1 MPYAR
6 PDVFFSAPA
15 VDESPT
21 IKRYREPR
29 ILAPV
34 HRSRASPRR
43 RKCSV
48 TPTASPQTYKTR
60 GSQGVER
67 ALEDLMQ
74 GLKVAA
80 APRVEPPSA
89 WSESERERESW
100 RDGDGG
106 WFARSKNPAEPRR
119 SGSIRHLAASL
130 RSKSSLSLRSK
141 PRGPPAEFGPLP
153 SANSSTWSFGSR
165 PATPSM
171 APLPTYSQVPGPQAK
186 GFKLGFIQR
195 LKRSRGP
202 IPEVFMA
209 NHIPQT
215 QEATT
220 NPTSFS
226 TDVSHAP
233 RPSSPSSRT
242 SHQTLRRKGTLR
254 PERPETTATPVSN
267 HVVNNGSLSRPLYA
281 ADARTMPTQTFGPR
295 TPTSMRSVPGG
306 QLGQSKMTSIPAAT
320 GPTLAV
326 NKGTA
331 GSFTRPT
338 SDDRRS
344 AGFIMTRSAEHAQVI
359 SQSNEPITPTK
370 RSSSLSAS
378 SLKKRSLALLPKSP
392 ISPKS
397 PKSPKSP
404 TSPSHSFPTFGL
416 SPTFPSF
423 TLPLR
428 RRSKLP
434 PLSIS
439 TSDMLHTG
447 PSASPHLSPMMPCNR
462 PLSKAEAILGV
473 RLDSFSLDGRVSPNL
488 SGDSSDDEVVSFTT
502 PKGARRSALSVASMN
517 PSPSRP
523 ASPSRWLTYQ
533 HKARTPDL
541 SFESLSEL
549 SEAATA
555 HPATPPHTPPPRTHR
570 ARDASGSNRGGGGPF
585 EAQAVA
591 AQPQSGRRPYP
602 PLPVEYGGS
611 PAVSPDLDISI
622 PIAPAHSLY
631 RSSIYSPASGLNDV
645 ITRNFRQVNTLPTP
659 PPPRRRPQSTQIA
672 APAPVP
678 IAPEAR
684 LPPHSERSPWPPKWE
699 DEFNPDAE
707 VALAPLMPSN
717 ASVHTFGTSAASYRS
732 RASNASSFFDFNRM
746 DVDDE

>member
-1 MPYAR
+1 
-6 PDVFFSAPA
+6 
-15 VDESPT
+15 
-21 IKRYREPR
+21 
-29 ILAPV
+29 
-34 HRSRASPRR
+34 
-43 RKCSV
+43 
-48 TPTASPQTYKTR
+48 
-60 GSQGVER
+60 
-67 ALEDLMQ
+67 
-74 GLKVAA
+74 
-80 APRVEPPSA
+80 
-89 WSESERERESW
+89 
-100 RDGDGG
+100 
-106 WFARSKNPAEPRR
+106 
-119 SGSIRHLAASL
+119 
-130 RSKSSLSLRSK
+130 
-141 PRGPPAEFGPLP
+141 
-153 SANSSTWSFGSR
+153 
-165 PATPSM
+165 M

-555 HPATPPHTPPPRTHR
+555 HPATPPHTPHPELTARATRAAVIAAAADPLKPRRLLHNLT
-570 ARDASGSNRGGGGPF
+570 
-585 EAQAVA
+585 
-591 AQPQSGRRPYP
+591 
-602 PLPVEYGGS
+602 
-611 PAVSPDLDISI
+611 
-622 PIAPAHSLY
+622 
-631 RSSIYSPASGLNDV
+631 SGLNDV

>member
-1 MPYAR
+1 MRRLEGHGMPYAR

-34 HRSRASPRR
+34 NRSRASPRR

-48 TPTASPQTYKTR
+48 TPTESPQTYKTR

-89 WSESERERESW
+89 WSESERESW

-106 WFARSKNPAEPRR
+106 WFARSKNPTEPRR

-141 PRGPPAEFGPLP
+141 PRGPPAEFGALP
-153 SANSSTWSFGSR
+153 SASSSTWSFGSR
-165 PATPSM
+165 PATPAM
-171 APLPTYSQVPGPQAK
+171 PPLPTYSKVPGPQAK
-186 GFKLGFIQR
+186 GFKLGFMQR

-202 IPEVFMA
+202 IPEVFMP

-215 QEATT
+215 QESMT

-226 TDVSHAP
+226 TNVSHAP
-233 RPSSPSSRT
+233 HPSSSSSHT

-254 PERPETTATPVSN
+254 LERPESPATPVSN
-267 HVVNNGSLSRPLYA
+267 PVVNNGSLSRPLYA
-281 ADARTMPTQTFGPR
+281 ADARTMPMQTFGR
-295 TPTSMRSVPGG
+295 RKPTSVPGG
-306 QLGQSKMTSIPAAT
+306 QL
-320 GPTLAV
+320 V

-331 GSFTRPT
+331 GTFTRPT

-344 AGFIMTRSAEHAQVI
+344 AGFIMTRSPEHAQVI

-392 ISPKS
+392 INPKS

-502 PKGARRSALSVASMN
+502 PKGARRSALSVASMS
-517 PSPSRP
+517 PAPSRP

-533 HKARTPDL
+533 NKARTPDL

-549 SEAATA
+549 SEAAPA
-555 HPATPPHTPPPRTHR
+555 HPATPPHTPHPELTARATRAAVIAAAADPLKPRRLLHNLGARRKSRSRVPPREEEW
-570 ARDASGSNRGGGGPF
+570 APP
-585 EAQAVA
+585 V
-591 AQPQSGRRPYP
+591 P

-631 RSSIYSPASGLNDV
+631 RSSVYSPASGLNDV

-684 LPPHSERSPWPPKWE
+684 LPPHSGRSPWPPKWE
-699 DEFNPDAE
+699 DEFNPDTE
-707 VALAPLMPSN
+707 VAPAALMPSN

-732 RASNASSFFDFNRM
+732 RASNASSFFDFSRM